1 MAPPNTLLLSQG
13 YQPVKVIS
21 WQRAICMSF
30 LGKVEV
36 VTTHP
41 EREIRT
47 VSTSFPAPA
56 VVRLLK
62 HYRMGPQVV
71 RFSRRNVYLRDRF
84 SCQYCGAEHVE
95 RDLTLDHVIPRAQK
109 GRTNW
114 ENVVAAC
121 SGCNRRKGN
130 RTPDQAG
137 MPLKRMPDKP
147 KWLPAA
153 AQLGLKK
160 VPDCWAD
167 FVPEA
172 EA

>member
-84 SCQYCGAEHVE
+84 LCQYCGDEFLE
-95 RDLTLDHVIPRAQK
+95 RELTLDHVIPRAQS
-109 GRTNW
+109 GRTHW
-114 ENVVAAC
+114 ENVVSAC

-130 RTPDQAG
+130 RTPEQAN
-137 MPLKRMPDKP
+137 MPLKRRPEKP
-147 KWLPAA
+147 RWLPPA

-160 VPDCWAD
+160 VPEYWAD